1 MKKLNL
7 MLIIALAAIINSC
20 SGPVITDDLL
30 DGNVVLI
37 HHYII
42 LSNI

>member
-7 MLIIALAAIINSC
+7 MLIIAAIINSY

>member
-7 MLIIALAAIINSC
+7 MLIIALAIINY